1 MSLRSFR
8 YTSLKCMSLYA
19 LSQFHICKVSEHMQM
34 SVHKHSFQVIAVVFM
49 SVLSIITF
57 FLCPLLILLSI
68 KNKPD
73 FSNILSHFRAR
84 GIKLLQKWENYISL
98 DSEASSVCPFLCVS
112 SLISLLW
119 LLSCAVTEENW
130 LQFCL
135 LLSIWVTW
143 GKVWEQEKSVSMSCC
158 CNRW

>member
-34 SVHKHSFQVIAVVFM
+34 SVHKHSLQVIAVVFM

-57 FLCPLLILLSI
+57 FLCPFLILLSI

-98 DSEASSVCPFLCVS
+98 DSEASSVCPFLMCV
-112 SLISLLW
+112 LLD
-119 LLSCAVTEENW
+119 LSVMVTE
-130 LQFCL
+130 L
-135 LLSIWVTW
+135 
-143 GKVWEQEKSVSMSCC
+143 C
-158 CNRW
+158 CN